1 MVFAS
6 FVLVDRDMTEIWI
19 VRHGQ
24 TDWNVEG
31 RYQGQADRPLNA
43 VGLAQAQQA
52 AEQLRGRDFAAIYS
66 SDLQRARVTAEIIA
80 GQLGLPVQVDRRLR
94 EVNQG
99 EWEGMLTADIEQRYA
114 DEWAERRTDRLHAA
128 PPGGESLAQVA
139 ARVLEGVSDIAQRHP
154 EQRILIVS
162 HGLALSVV
170 LCAAAGAPLTEAF
183 QRIPDNAQPMVIEWL
198 PLAAMAPTT
207 GAHPSDCSETI
218 RL

>member
-6 FVLVDRDMTEIWI
+6 FVLVHQDMTEIWI

-52 AEQLRGRDFAAIYS
+52 AEQLRGRNFAAVYS

-80 GQLGLPVQVDRRLR
+80 GQLGLLVQVDRRLR

-99 EWEGMLTADIEQRYA
+99 AWEGMLTADIEQRYA
-114 DEWAERRTDRLHAA
+114 DAWAERRADRLHAA

-139 ARVLEGVSDIAQRHP
+139 ARVLDGVSDMAQRHP

-162 HGLALSVV
+162 HGLALGVV

-183 QRIPDNAQPMVIEWL
+183 QRIPENAQPMVIEWL
-198 PLAAMAPTT
+198 PHEPAAPTICV
-207 GAHPSDCSETI
+207 ASSDCSEAV
-218 RL
+218 LL

>member
-99 EWEGMLTADIEQRYA
+99 EWEGLLTADI
-114 DEWAERRTDRLHAA
+114 
-128 PPGGESLAQVA
+128 
-139 ARVLEGVSDIAQRHP
+139 
-154 EQRILIVS
+154 
-162 HGLALSVV
+162 
-170 LCAAAGAPLTEAF
+170 
-183 QRIPDNAQPMVIEWL
+183 
-198 PLAAMAPTT
+198 
-207 GAHPSDCSETI
+207 
-218 RL
+218 

>member
-6 FVLVDRDMTEIWI
+6 FVLVDQDMTEIWI

-52 AEQLRGRDFAAIYS
+52 AEQLRRRDFAAIYS

-99 EWEGMLTADIEQRYA
+99 EWEGLLTADIEQRYA
-114 DEWAERRTDRLHAA
+114 EEWAERRADRLHAA

-154 EQRILIVS
+154 EQRILI
-162 HGLALSVV
+162 G
-170 LCAAAGAPLTEAF
+170 
-183 QRIPDNAQPMVIEWL
+183 
-198 PLAAMAPTT
+198 
-207 GAHPSDCSETI
+207 
-218 RL
+218 

>member
-6 FVLVDRDMTEIWI
+6 FVLVHRAMTEIWI
-19 VRHGQ
+19 LRHGQ

-43 VGLAQAQQA
+43 VGLAQAEA
-52 AEQLRGRDFAAIYS
+52 AAAQLQGKCFAAIYS

-99 EWEGMLTADIEQRYA
+99 EWEGMLTADIQQRYA
-114 DEWAERRTDRLHAA
+114 EEWAERRADRLHAA

-139 ARVLEGVSDIAQRHP
+139 ARVLEGLYAIAQRHP

-162 HGLALSVV
+162 HGLALAVV

-183 QRIPDNAQPMVIEWL
+183 HRIPENAQPMIVNW
-198 PLAAMAPTT
+198 TQ
-207 GAHPSDCSETI
+207 TI
-218 RL
+218 VQ

>member
-1 MVFAS
+1 
-6 FVLVDRDMTEIWI
+6 MTELWI

-31 RYQGQADRPLNA
+31 RYQGQADQPLNA
-43 VGLAQAQQA
+43 VGLAQAQTA
-52 AEQLRGRDFAAIYS
+52 AAQLCDKRFAAVYS

-80 GQLGLPVQVDRRLR
+80 AELGLPVQVDRRLR

-99 EWEGMLTADIEQRYA
+99 EWEGMLTTDIQQRYA
-114 DEWAERRTDRLHAA
+114 AEWAARQQDRLHTA

-139 ARVLEGVSDIAQRHP
+139 ARVLEGVQDIAQRHP

-162 HGLALSVV
+162 HGLTLGVV

-183 QRIPDNAQPMVIEWL
+183 QRIPENAQPLRLQWTE
-198 PLAAMAPTT
+198 TT
-207 GAHPSDCSETI
+207 TP
-218 RL
+218 